1 MANIAVGE
9 RFPAFILPDKQGEPF
24 DLRSQLIEGPL
35 MFVFYRGDWWPYCN
49 GQLVSFARDY
59 EEFEERGVRIAGISV
74 DPPSRNAAM
83 VDKLDL
89 SFHLLSD
96 PRGDLIKRCGLW
108 NEEEGVSEPA
118 IVALEKSGTVQYLYS
133 GGSDFADR
141 PQEESLLY
149 ILDRVGAESA
159 EEYGGDE
166 PVIQISAEEAEKET
180 VRPDKPVITLEQLKP
195 YYRGV
200 YFATVSMNKKLVDEG
215 LQGESIAKK
224 VNGYQALVTE
234 YNEAIQETIEAK
246 AARVEQ

>member
-9 RFPAFILPDKQGEPF
+9 RFSAFILPDEQGEPF
-24 DLRSQLIEGPL
+24 DLRSEPIEGPL

-59 EEFEERGVRIAGISV
+59 EDFEERKVRIAGISV
-74 DPPSRNAAM
+74 DSPSRNAVM

-89 SFHLLSD
+89 PFQLLSD
-96 PRGDLIKRCGLW
+96 PRGDLIKHCGLW
-108 NEEEGVSEPA
+108 NDEEGVSEPA
-118 IVALEKSGTVQYLYS
+118 IVALDKSGTVQYLYS
-133 GGSDFADR
+133 GGADFADR

-149 ILDRVGAESA
+149 ILDRVGSESD
-159 EEYGGDE
+159 EEYGGVE
-166 PVIQISAEEAEKET
+166 PEIQISAEEAENET
-180 VRPDKPVITLEQLKP
+180 VRPDKPVLALEQLKP

-200 YFATVSMNKKLVDEG
+200 YFATVSMKKKLVDEG

-234 YNEAIQETIEAK
+234 YNAAIQETIEAK